1 MPDPAALLA
10 AVVAAPDDETPR
22 LAYSDAI
29 AKSDPARAELIKL
42 QIVLA
47 RWRKAHENPD
57 TRPEASARERV
68 LLDQGAAAWAADV
81 KPLVDKCQF
90 LRGFVEVVTLDAAK
104 FLASAPELY
113 RRAPILHLD
122 LTNVKPV
129 AAQLFQSP
137 HLARIKSLNLRAN
150 KLGDAEA
157 VLVAKSPYLRKLEWL
172 DLSSNEIGEAGL
184 DALVATDRLPR
195 LGYLRFEDNT
205 AADPTPRHADEY
217 DAESAQATALQAKH
231 GKRAWLDARTRA
243 EWPPPR
249 DAVD

>member
-29 AKSDPARAELIKL
+29 ATSDPARAELIKL
-42 QIVLA
+42 QITLA
-47 RWRKAHENPD
+47 RWRKAHDNPP
-57 TRPEASARERV
+57 TRVEFSARERV
-68 LLDQGAAAWAADV
+68 LLDQHAAAWAADV

-90 LRGFVEVVTLDAAK
+90 LRGFVEVVWIDAAT

-113 RRAPILHLD
+113 RRAPVLHLD
-122 LTNVKPV
+122 LTGVKAV
-129 AAQLFQSP
+129 AAELFQSA

-150 KLGDAEA
+150 QLGDAEA
-157 VLVAKSPYLRKLEWL
+157 KLLAKSPYLKHLRWL
-172 DLSSNEIGEAGL
+172 DLSSNEIGDAGL
-184 DALVATDRLPR
+184 DALAATDRLPK
-195 LGYLRFEDNT
+195 LGYLRFESNK
-205 AADPTPRHADEY
+205 AADPTPQHADEY
-217 DAESAQATALQAKH
+217 DAPSAQAKALQAKH
-231 GKRAWLDARTRA
+231 GTRAWLDTTTRA